1 MWLPSY
7 TIHQTWIPWK
17 PGTSDRWARIPHR
30 SGSPHPRCLRK
41 VVPWSLEP
49 PNSLRPAAAGRTSNL
64 IGDAPFLTPRF
75 YGVMKNG
82 TNIWGSGIKLDAEMY
97 EIFVAMSLTH
107 VAFVALLSWKMTALL
122 HHSEESTNKNP
133 PWALVSCVHAT
144 WRMWSRSP
152 GLEGLREGTTC
163 WLLKNWIVKFP
174 SNMKFRSLR

>member
-49 PNSLRPAAAGRTSNL
+49 PNSLRPAAKQLLQAFSNL
-64 IGDAPFLTPRF
+64 IGDAPFLTPR
-75 YGVMKNG
+75 Y
-82 TNIWGSGIKLDAEMY
+82 TGSWKMEPEMY
-97 EIFVAMSLTH
+97 EIFVAMSLAH